1 MNDSNELLKLK
12 LDLQNIKSI
21 PEHEKNPCSLEYING
36 HKIANSNLFGPPTDR
51 SASEGSMA
59 ESEESIEKDI
69 ILMDVPKD
77 NKELAKGMSGGCIA
91 ITFYLSNNTLVV
103 GHFISD
109 DSNKENYVLN
119 FFEQLKV
126 KINDVDILEIRI
138 FGPTDNGIIIME
150 QTSAKGVLKSL
161 EMIKKMNFV
170 YNKIIF
176 IEGKTS
182 QHTFFKN
189 VNNST
194 TITATD
200 TEEKQ
205 ASIYYGYKVITNHMN
220 EILKKD
226 QESEYRLRM
235 AKKAIE
241 KAAENRMKEEEQ
253 RIIEEEKILRALEID
268 SYTTLAEQDLE
279 EYRKGLITIS
289 DFNEKLIEVINLK
302 NFYILQA
309 YKRVLRNNGSIIK
322 LSKHGL
328 ESV

>member
-36 HKIANSNLFGPPTDR
+36 HKIANSNLFGTPTDR
-51 SASEGSMA
+51 SAPEGSMA
-59 ESEESIEKDI
+59 
-69 ILMDVPKD
+69 
-77 NKELAKGMSGGCIA
+77 
-91 ITFYLSNNTLVV
+91 
-103 GHFISD
+103 
-109 DSNKENYVLN
+109 
-119 FFEQLKV
+119 
-126 KINDVDILEIRI
+126 
-138 FGPTDNGIIIME
+138 
-150 QTSAKGVLKSL
+150 
-161 EMIKKMNFV
+161 
-170 YNKIIF
+170 
-176 IEGKTS
+176 
-182 QHTFFKN
+182 
-189 VNNST
+189 
-194 TITATD
+194 
-200 TEEKQ
+200 
-205 ASIYYGYKVITNHMN
+205 
-220 EILKKD
+220 
-226 QESEYRLRM
+226 ESEYRLRM